1 MSINDK
7 IESPNEIEQ
16 FFKSLNEENENE
28 YINYIKNPSIKF
40 WTFLDENGLTF
51 LHQSI
56 SLNLYDLPKEM
67 LIIAK
72 NNLSQEE
79 FISFINSGTNKGQ
92 TPLHYASFVG
102 NIKLIKLLIQN
113 GADISIK
120 TNNNFNVLHLAVMGN
135 KITSFYYFIK
145 KYKIDINSKDS
156 KDNTILHLATFF
168 NSKKLF
174 NFLLTVK
181 KIKIN
186 SRNKDGFTPL
196 HFAVINRNISMIK
209 KLLMKG
215 AKCNIKNGKL
225 DTPIELAKKNKN
237 QHILNILK
245 EKKFKYS
252 ILSYSSCTK
261 AFFIFTNLI
270 SLSFVFYIKFDIRVI
285 IYIIW
290 LIIYLFFFFR
300 FILKDTTKFNNS
312 PNYLL
317 NLLEKE
323 DKSIEEYCLNCQVKQ
338 DSDTVHCFICNKCI
352 EGFDHHCYWLNK
364 CIGEKNINTF
374 YHLLFVIETTS
385 IINFLICIMGKDGKL
400 NENIYFKDYIMM
412 AFIVF
417 NLLNFVFTSIAICPL
432 IKFYNSKIK
441 QIKRINI
448 KYIDKISE
456 SKVEVKIPTSSD
468 EEYV

>member
-1 MSINDK
+1 MSINEK

-16 FFKSLNEENENE
+16 FFKSLNEENEKE

-40 WTFLDENGLTF
+40 WKFLDENGLTP

-56 SLNLYDLPKEM
+56 SLNLYDLSQEM
-67 LIIAK
+67 LIAAK
-72 NNLSQEE
+72 NNLSHEE

-120 TNNNFNVLHLAVMGN
+120 TNNQFNVLHLAVMGN

-186 SRNKDGFTPL
+186 ARNKDGFTPL
-196 HFAVINRNISMIK
+196 HFAVINQNKSMIK

-215 AKCNIKNGKL
+215 AKCNIKNDKL

-237 QHILNILK
+237 QSIQNILK
-245 EKKFKYS
+245 GSKYKYS
-252 ILSYSSCTK
+252 ILNYSSYTK
-261 AFFIFTNLI
+261 AFFFITNLI
-270 SLSFVFYIKFDIRVI
+270 SLSFIFYIKFDIRAI

-290 LIIYLFFFFR
+290 LIIYIFFFFR
-300 FILKDTTKFNNS
+300 FFMKDATKFNNS
-312 PNYLL
+312 PYYLL

-338 DSDTVHCFICNKCI
+338 DYNTVHCFVCNKCI
-352 EGFDHHCYWLNK
+352 EGFDHHCHWLNR
-364 CIGEKNINTF
+364 CIGEKNLNAF
-374 YHLLFVIETTS
+374 YLLLFAIETNS
-385 IINFLICIMGKDGKL
+385 IINFLICIMGREGKF
-400 NENIYFKDYIMM
+400 NENQYFKDYIMM
-412 AFIVF
+412 GFIVF
-417 NLLNFVFTSIAICPL
+417 NVLNFIFTSIAICPL
-432 IKFYNSKIK
+432 IKFFNSKIK
-441 QIKRINI
+441 EIKRINI
-448 KYIDKISE
+448 NYIDKASE
-456 SKVEVKIPTSSD
+456 SRVEVKIPTSSD